1 MVAKLWVLSKLFPK
15 LAGLIISSGPVIR
28 ASRAFLASLR
38 KGYEDVSDE
47 KLKAHLVEFELR
59 IEKLE
64 AALAGVDKTLRRLA
78 GAVYLVAG
86 VAIAALILAIVKLA

>member
-1 MVAKLWVLSKLFPK
+1 MIARLWVLSKLFPK

-38 KGYEDVSDE
+38 KGYEDIPDE
-47 KLKAHLVEFELR
+47 KIKAHMVEFELR

-64 AALAGVDKTLRRLA
+64 AALAGVDKTLKRLVA
-78 GAVYLVAG
+78 AIYLVAG
-86 VAIAALILAIVKLA
+86 VAIAALLLAFFKLT